1 MYLHPELGSCQ
12 LPLAQ
17 GPHFDTAASDR
28 LNLTDTFP
36 RPAPNWCPWHI
47 LSGAGVCLG
56 ALQYTQKP
64 LKLPDFLSLC
74 PLSNPLQPLG
84 RHQSWVERIHS
95 GARPRGCIPSLR
107 KVPVCL
113 FAWRGLQLPHTDPF
127 SVPLLMWG
135 RGAAAALSLDG
146 VKAGRTGQTAVVARP
161 QGNKWRFLL
170 PYPTLQESRVTSFP
184 PGEDCTAVLP
194 WGSPAPKNLPCCSR
208 ASKGF
213 TPHQEQ
219 RIWDPAIPGS
229 EFSLKVP
236 EGWRREIQ
244 MHGNTDG

>member
-1 MYLHPELGSCQ
+1 M
-12 LPLAQ
+12 PLA
-17 GPHFDTAASDR
+17 HICRSR
-28 LNLTDTFP
+28 CLP
-36 RPAPNWCPWHI
+36 R
-47 LSGAGVCLG
+47 
-56 ALQYTQKP
+56 ALQSTQKP
-64 LKLPDFLSLC
+64 LELPDFLSLC
-74 PLSNPLQPLG
+74 PLSNLPQSLE
-84 RHQSWVERIHS
+84 RHQSRVVRIHS
-95 GARPRGCIPSLR
+95 RVRPHGCIPSLR
-107 KVPVCL
+107 KAPVCL

-127 SVPLLMWG
+127 SAPPARVGPGSSCSLVPG
-135 RGAAAALSLDG
+135 QGEG
-146 VKAGRTGQTAVVARP
+146 QQEGTGSSEQSVVPRA
-161 QGNKWRFLL
+161 QGNKRRFLL

-219 RIWDPAIPGS
+219 RVWEPAIPGS
-229 EFSLKVP
+229 GSSLKIP